1 MTAHQLF
8 TFIDTLTDSLI
19 GIFCQNVEG
28 LRITQHSDDAG
39 NVAKAA
45 PQHDKQTHP
54 EGKTEN
60 LEQHGKVCK
69 QLGNSGFFMLENL
82 QAVRIITKLN
92 GTEQQADN
100 DRNNQVDQ
108 ESADARDVV

>member
-1 MTAHQLF
+1 
-8 TFIDTLTDSLI
+8 
-19 GIFCQNVEG
+19 
-28 LRITQHSDDAG
+28 
-39 NVAKAA
+39 
-45 PQHDKQTHP
+45 
-54 EGKTEN
+54 
-60 LEQHGKVCK
+60 
-69 QLGNSGFFMLENL
+69 MLENL

>member
-28 LRITQHSDDAG
+28 LGITQCSDDAG
-39 NVAKAA
+39 DVAQAA
-45 PQHDKQTHP
+45 PQHDEQTHP
-54 EGKTEN
+54 EGKTKN

-69 QLGNSGFFMLENL
+69 QLGNAGFFMLENL
-82 QAVRIITKLN
+82 QAVCIITKLN
-92 GTEQQADN
+92 GT
-100 DRNNQVDQ
+100 DQ
-108 ESADARDVV
+108 

>member
-82 QAVRIITKLN
+82 QAVCIITKLN

-108 ESADARDVV
+108 ESADAGDVV